1 MHIVD
6 QQKHIYYKQ
15 KALLLI
21 QNSLKCRRIMQPY
34 INKTLWHTYLQI
46 SQIPWRIYKLQR
58 RSL

>member
-1 MHIVD
+1 MHVID
-6 QQKHIYYKQ
+6 QQKHIYYVQ

-34 INKTLWHTYLQI
+34 IYKTLWHKYLQT
-46 SQIPWRIYKLQR
+46 SQIPCLISKLQG